1 MTKRMRKFIE
11 DDNSMLYIVMIE
23 IVIFCLF
30 GLLP

>member
-11 DDNSMLYIVMIE
+11 DDNSMLYIVMTE